1 MRLLSP
7 LCSPRGFCARGAENL
22 NSRCTYFYIVSY
34 SMRLLSPLCS
44 PRVFRARGAE
54 NLNSR
59 CTYFYIVSYSMR
71 LLSPLCS
78 PRVFRARGAE
88 NLNSRCTYFY
98 IVSYSMRLLSP
109 LCSPRVFCAAG
120 AENLYSRRTELAYC
134 QSLCGYYI
142 PSVRKKQVL
151 TERGGKD
158 IIRKEKQ
165 ALSPPRVS
173 GRRCGPLFDPKAP
186 RGQNPPQR
194 RESSC
199 CGNPCAAGSTH
210 TTGIP
215 ARRISPP
222 RSVNSPCGGPSV
234 RRASSH
240 NGNPRAAEIP
250 IPAQRGFPTRWE

>member
-22 NSRCTYFYIVSY
+22 YSRRTYFYIVSY

-54 NLNSR
+54 NL
-59 CTYFYIVSYSMR
+59 Y
-71 LLSPLCS
+71 
-78 PRVFRARGAE
+78 
-88 NLNSRCTYFY
+88 SRCTYFY

-109 LCSPRVFCAAG
+109 LCSPRVFCARG

-194 RESSC
+194 RESR
-199 CGNPCAAGSTH
+199 AAET
-210 TTGIP
+210 P
-215 ARRISPP
+215 ARREALTQRESLRGEKAPATARIP
-222 RSVNSPCGGPSV
+222 V
-234 RRASSH
+234 RRPLCAADFLTQRESPRG
-240 NGNPRAAEIP
+240 GNPHPRAARISHAVG
-250 IPAQRGFPTRWE
+250 ITTKRLQQT

>member
-22 NSRCTYFYIVSY
+22 YSRRTYFYIVSY

-54 NLNSR
+54 NL
-59 CTYFYIVSYSMR
+59 Y
-71 LLSPLCS
+71 
-78 PRVFRARGAE
+78 
-88 NLNSRCTYFY
+88 SRCTYFY

-109 LCSPRVFCAAG
+109 LCSPRVFCARG
-120 AENLYSRRTELAYC
+120 AENLNSRRTELAYC

-151 TERGGKD
+151 TERGRKD

-173 GRRCGPLFDPKAP
+173 GRRCGPLFDPKSPA
-186 RGQNPPQR
+186 RA
-194 RESSC
+194 ESPATAGIPC
-199 CGNPCAAGSTH
+199 CGNPCAAGSAH
-210 TTGIP
+210 TRGIP
-215 ARRISPP
+215 AAPP
-222 RSVNSPCGGPSV
+222 AQREFPV
-234 RRASSH
+234 RRPLCAADFLTQRESLRGGIPH
-240 NGNPRAAEIP
+240 PRAARISHAVGITTKRLE
-250 IPAQRGFPTRWE
+250 QT